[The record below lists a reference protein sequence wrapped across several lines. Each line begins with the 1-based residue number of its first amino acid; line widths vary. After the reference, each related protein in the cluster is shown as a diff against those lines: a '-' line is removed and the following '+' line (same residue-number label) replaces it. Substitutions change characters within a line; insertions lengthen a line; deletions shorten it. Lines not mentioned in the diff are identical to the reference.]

1 MLLKPF
7 AAVIAALLS
16 CSIFV
21 QAIGMPAAC
30 LSSSNTEQPEV
41 ADSLPSGRAALQA
54 IVDAG
59 FPVDQ
64 RGSRQARFIDAAT
77 KLGDQYAAMYRRNH
91 ADADLVK
98 AVYYYE
104 LVSGLRNGIDS
115 ELGDQVILIR
125 ARNKVCK
132 QLALWYE
139 TGVLPADNIG
149 SLYVGHV
156 VDVRNLSLDNTCMG
170 SIADTGGLSLQFI
183 YGNAQLVQ
191 DAQKGL
197 RHALRLAADTAPGRK
212 IVISGNPGNSRLET
226 QLAWERMKT
235 ITGFLVD
242 NGWSADRII
251 LNYGQTVL
259 PGRVQ
264 LRLSDDGEDGPAA
277 LPPPAPRIWE
287 EE

>member
-7 AAVIAALLS
+7 VAVIATLLS

-21 QAIGMPAAC
+21 QAIGIPAVC
-30 LSSSNTEQPEV
+30 LPSSNTEQPEV
-41 ADSLPSGRAALQA
+41 ADSLPPGRAALQA

-59 FPVDQ
+59 FPV
-64 RGSRQARFIDAAT
+64 GSPGSKQARFIGAAT
-77 KLGDQYAAMYRRNH
+77 KLGDQYAAIYRRNH

-104 LVSGLRNGIDS
+104 LVSGLRNGTDA
-115 ELGDQVILIR
+115 ELGDQVTLIS

-156 VDVRNLSLDNTCMG
+156 VDVRNLSLDSACMG
-170 SIADTGGLSLQFI
+170 SITDTGGLSLQFI

-191 DAQKGL
+191 DVQNGL
-197 RHALRLAADTAPGRK
+197 RQALRLAADTAPGRK
-212 IVISGNPGNSRLET
+212 IVISSNPGNGRLET

-235 ITGFLVD
+235 ITGLLVD

-251 LNYGQTVL
+251 LNYGQTVP

-264 LRLSDDGEDGPAA
+264 LRLSAAGEDGPAV